1 MENSSSQR
9 AKQNETAIEE
19 LGRESDIL
27 SFWLLLLF
35 IAVFFGIAAEEAR
48 RPMFVAAQVASPI
61 TPFSRNEAAREYD
74 LSSVEANGD
83 RGPIGSRTEKFEA
96 PATGK

>member
-1 MENSSSQR
+1 MEKSSSPR
-9 AKQNETAIEE
+9 SKRSPTPIEE

-35 IAVFFGIAAEEAR
+35 IAVFFGIAAEESR
-48 RPMFVAAQVASPI
+48 RPMFVSAQMANPVA
-61 TPFSRNEAAREYD
+61 PFSRNDAAREYD
-74 LSSVEANGD
+74 LSSVEKNGA
-83 RGPIGSRTEKFEA
+83 RGPIGSRTEKFEV